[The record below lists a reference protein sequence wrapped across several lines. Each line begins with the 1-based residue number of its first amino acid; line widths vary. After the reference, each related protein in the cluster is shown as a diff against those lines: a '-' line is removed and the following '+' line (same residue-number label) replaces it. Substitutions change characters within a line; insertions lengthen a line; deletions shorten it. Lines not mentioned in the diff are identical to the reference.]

1 MSHVDVDGSRRKE
14 ELHTNNNGRDFFC
27 STTSESVLYFANN
40 TSLNQETYSETSVF
54 YVSGFPV
61 FSDRRGADSV
71 LPEEEAS
78 GSDEGV
84 EVIPEVDI
92 CRHEPWDLPAQAII
106 QSDNEWFFFSPRGRK
121 YPNGSQSKRAT
132 ESGYWKATGKERS
145 VKSGSNVIGTKRTL
159 VFHTGRAPKGQ
170 RTEWIMHEY
179 CTSEK
184 SQDAMVVCRLRKN
197 SEFHLNDNL
206 KKNSI
211 KDLPAVN
218 NSMTGLSCGEQS
230 GMVDGAK
237 PVDSCS
243 KDCTS
248 SYNSHS
254 VEQVDT
260 GAESDDKQPSDFS
273 QDGCSSLKKDCA
285 DEEDCYADIMKDD
298 IVKLDEHPGLSPV
311 PVVKPKSELRNNQ
324 ATVSLLPFQG
334 TANRRLRLRRHRI
347 ESYQEGQMEIYKFV
361 KQNIPIEG
369 GPDSDT
375 WQRPE
380 SLIHNFTTKKDQIS
394 ILPASLNVNLD
405 DTISVLHR
413 GIPG

>member
-1 MSHVDVDGSRRKE
+1 MDENERKLGSFARNNTNISMEISIAEASSMFPGFRFSPTDE
-14 ELHTNNNGRDFFC
+14 ELIQYYLRKK
-27 STTSESVLYFANN
+27 L
-40 TSLNQETYSETSVF
+40 Q
-54 YVSGFPV
+54 
-61 FSDRRGADSV
+61 
-71 LPEEEAS
+71 

-380 SLIHNFTTKKDQIS
+380 SLIHNFTKKKIKFPFFLLLLML
-394 ILPASLNVNLD
+394 ILMILFLSFIGGFLADHN
-405 DTISVLHR
+405 
-413 GIPG
+413 G